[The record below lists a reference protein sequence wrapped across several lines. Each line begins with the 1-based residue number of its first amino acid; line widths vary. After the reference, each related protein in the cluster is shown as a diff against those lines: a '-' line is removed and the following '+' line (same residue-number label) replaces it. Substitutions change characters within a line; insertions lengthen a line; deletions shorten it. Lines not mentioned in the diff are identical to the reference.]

1 MNNTLKYYLYVV
13 FGGIYA
19 LTTTGAVLQTFMLE
33 NGYTEVMTNVFF
45 SVMNIVQVLSILVLT
60 GVASKVR
67 KTRIWMR
74 NLYLLAFPFAIM
86 LTVMC
91 YFPSAAKLTALLYLL
106 GAIYN
111 VAVGVQGVLSYK
123 LPYIIMDMKDYG
135 RIMALSGSISGAVCF
150 ALSMILSFLLGR
162 FDYISIMRIAYIV
175 SVFMIALAALVMHLF
190 KENNLQ
196 EISSNSSGKTNIL
209 KYKPFTYLILP
220 NITRGFCLGM
230 VNIAVTIGYYHKC
243 IDSYSASIIV
253 IITSAMTIIGCLVYS
268 RISGVLKDRKI
279 LLYSSIAVAIF
290 MPLMVMRGS
299 TVDFLIFYTI
309 VYFFVTIINYAV
321 PVTVTKIADYDIIGQ
336 YSAGRMLLNTLGTS
350 IAGFVCVWLFER
362 IGVVATMA
370 MSGGLQLFSGVGYYV
385 YLKRYVKIK
394 DSNEI

>member
-123 LPYIIMDMKDYG
+123 LP
-135 RIMALSGSISGAVCF
+135 IS
-150 ALSMILSFLLGR
+150 LWI
-162 FDYISIMRIAYIV
+162 
-175 SVFMIALAALVMHLF
+175 
-190 KENNLQ
+190 
-196 EISSNSSGKTNIL
+196 
-209 KYKPFTYLILP
+209 
-220 NITRGFCLGM
+220 
-230 VNIAVTIGYYHKC
+230 
-243 IDSYSASIIV
+243 
-253 IITSAMTIIGCLVYS
+253 
-268 RISGVLKDRKI
+268 
-279 LLYSSIAVAIF
+279 
-290 MPLMVMRGS
+290 
-299 TVDFLIFYTI
+299 
-309 VYFFVTIINYAV
+309 
-321 PVTVTKIADYDIIGQ
+321 
-336 YSAGRMLLNTLGTS
+336 
-350 IAGFVCVWLFER
+350 
-362 IGVVATMA
+362 
-370 MSGGLQLFSGVGYYV
+370 
-385 YLKRYVKIK
+385 
-394 DSNEI
+394 